1 VRVPLG
7 NWAIRGGYQ
16 YFSIHRDGV
25 DAFINSRPTDNT
37 PYRIN
42 HTLLGEVAYRMAPGM
57 RVFVRGQAMS
67 NQMLSEMPLLY
78 NSLTAR
84 RFNERYGILSAGVMA
99 SF

>member
-1 VRVPLG
+1 MQRKWGLCAKLSPFAAIKSQIAIDVYRV
-7 NWAIRGGYQ
+7 
-16 YFSIHRDGV
+16 
-25 DAFINSRPTDNT
+25 
-37 PYRIN
+37 N
-42 HTLLGEVAYRMAPGM
+42 HTLLGELAYRLAPGV

>member
-1 VRVPLG
+1 
-7 NWAIRGGYQ
+7 
-16 YFSIHRDGV
+16 
-25 DAFINSRPTDNT
+25 
-37 PYRIN
+37 
-42 HTLLGEVAYRMAPGM
+42 MAPGM